1 MDIGLYGLA
10 VMGQNFA
17 LNMASKGFQVSVCNR
32 SPSKVE
38 TTVQRAKVEGV
49 FIILTLFNQIIL
61 VFSCRVYQLVVIVM
75 LLNL

>member
-17 LNMASKGFQVSVCNR
+17 LNMASKGFRVGVCNR

-38 TTVQRAKVEGV
+38 TTVQRAKAEGV
-49 FIILTLFNQIIL
+49 
-61 VFSCRVYQLVVIVM
+61 S
-75 LLNL
+75 